1 MSEPRVFLVRSPY
14 ELVNQ
19 GQAGYGWPQVNFS
32 DFETE
37 EELVSTFRTRNIDVG
52 RQLNQIKRFYSIR
65 SGDIVVVPLPRAI
78 AIGYAT
84 GTKSYE
90 KGIDYGENRI
100 GVNFLTH
107 KEDGSILRIARTD
120 LTGAFSSRLK
130 IRMTVVSLAEFKD
143 EVIGVIE
150 RTKSNGATALDSR
163 VQALE
168 EKAQQQLKQQL
179 LQNICDGKTYLESGG
194 YGLEKLVAELL
205 RAEGYDAKI
214 LDKATFEGHADADV
228 LAVREDRFS
237 STTLLVQVKHHGG
250 TTGFHAV
257 RQLEAIDEELQ
268 AQKWIVTS
276 AKMSQDAKTAAE
288 QQGINVIEGE
298 GLVDWVIEQAGNLSP
313 KTLHKLGI
321 SSVPTLLSF

>member
-1 MSEPRVFLVRSPY
+1 MPEPRVFLVRSPY
-14 ELVNQ
+14 ELVDLD
-19 GQAGYGWPQVNFS
+19 QAGYGWPQLNFS
-32 DFETE
+32 EFESLD
-37 EELVSTFRTRNIDVG
+37 ELISTVRTRDIDVG
-52 RQLNQIKRFYSIR
+52 RQLNQIKRFYSIK
-65 SGDIVVVPLPRAI
+65 SGDIVIVPLPRAI

-100 GVNFLTH
+100 GVNFLRH
-107 KEDGSILRIARTD
+107 EDDTILRIARTD

-130 IRMTVVSLAEFKD
+130 IRMTVVSLGEFKD
-143 EVIGVIE
+143 EVMSIIE
-150 RTKSNGATALDSR
+150 RTKSNGATALDSH

-179 LQNICDGKTYLESGG
+179 LQNICSGKTYLESGG

-214 LDKATFEGHADADV
+214 LDKATFEGNADADIF
-228 LAVREDRFS
+228 AVREDRFS

-250 TTGFHAV
+250 ITGFQAV

-276 AKMSQDAKTAAE
+276 AKMSQSAKEAAE
-288 QQGINVIEGE
+288 LQGINVIEGE
-298 GLVDWVIEQAGNLSP
+298 GLVDWIVEQAGNLSP
-313 KTLHKLGI
+313 KTLLKLGI
-321 SSVPTLLSF
+321 SSVPTLLFY

>member
-1 MSEPRVFLVRSPY
+1 MSEPRVFLVRSPQ

-19 GQAGYGWPQVNFS
+19 GQVGYGWPQVNFS

-37 EELVSTFRTRNIDVG
+37 EELVSSFRTRNIDVG
-52 RQLNQIKRFYSIR
+52 RQLNQIKRFYSIK
-65 SGDIVVVPLPRAI
+65 SGDIVVVPLPGAI

-84 GTKSYE
+84 GTKSYG
-90 KGIDYGENRI
+90 KGIEYGENRI

-150 RTKSNGATALDSR
+150 RTKSNGATALASR

-168 EKAQQQLKQQL
+168 DKAQQQLKQQL

-194 YGLEKLVAELL
+194 QGLENLVAELL
-205 RAEGYDAKI
+205 TAEGFQVKMPG
-214 LDKATFEGHADADV
+214 KAAFKGNADADV
-228 LAVREDRFS
+228 MAFREDRFS
-237 STTLLVQVKHHGG
+237 STTLLIQVKHHEG
-250 TTGFHAV
+250 TTGFQAV

-268 AQKWIVTS
+268 AQKWIVTT
-276 AKMSQDAKTAAE
+276 AKMSQDAKAAAE
-288 QQGINVIEGE
+288 EQGINIIEGE
-298 GLVDWVIEQAGNLSP
+298 DLVDWIVEQLKKLSDD
-313 KTLHKLGI
+313 TRRRLGI
-321 SSVPTLLSF
+321 SFVPTLLSF

>member
-1 MSEPRVFLVRSPY
+1 MSEPKVYLVRSPY
-14 ELVNQ
+14 ELVNLE
-19 GQAGYGWPQVNFS
+19 QAGYGWSKVNFS
-32 DFETE
+32 ESSTLDG
-37 EELVSTFRTRNIDVG
+37 LVSTFRERSIDVG
-52 RQLNQIKRFYSIR
+52 RQLNQIKRFYSIKA
-65 SGDIVVVPLPRAI
+65 GDIVVVPLPRAI

-90 KGIDYGENRI
+90 AGIDYGENRI
-100 GVNFLTH
+100 GVNFLRH
-107 KEDGSILRIARTD
+107 EDRSILRIARTD

-130 IRMTVVSLAEFKD
+130 IRMTVVSLVEFKD
-143 EVIGVIE
+143 EVLAVIE
-150 RTKSNGATALDSR
+150 RIKSNGATALDSH

-168 EKAQQQLKQQL
+168 AQAQQQLKQQL

-214 LDKATFEGHADADV
+214 LDKAAFEGKADADV

-237 STTLLVQVKHHGG
+237 STTLLVQVKHHVG
-250 TTGFHAV
+250 TTGFHAI

-276 AKMSQDAKTAAE
+276 AKMDQAAKDDAE
-288 QQGINVIEGE
+288 QQGINIIEGE
-298 GLVDWVIEQAGNLSP
+298 GLVDWIVEQVGNLSS
-313 KTLHKLGI
+313 KTLLKLGI
-321 SSVPTLLSF
+321 SSVPTLLSY